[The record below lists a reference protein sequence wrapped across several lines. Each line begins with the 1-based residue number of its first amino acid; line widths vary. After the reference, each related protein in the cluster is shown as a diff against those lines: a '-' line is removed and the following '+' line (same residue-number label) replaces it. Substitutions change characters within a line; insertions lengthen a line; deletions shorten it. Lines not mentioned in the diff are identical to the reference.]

1 MDSLANLRAIP
12 KHDWK
17 VRVRVSRCWRRIIV
31 NAELTGMG
39 FVVVDQNGS
48 RKMGWIR
55 TGLMNRLENEFVE
68 GRIIDIVNFVVRPY
82 TESSV
87 NRCFLD
93 DNFMFLTSI
102 TNVLPVE
109 EIVPNFP
116 IHVFGCTP
124 INMIVDFDV
133 HETCLIDV
141 LGFVQNVEGIRR
153 FINKNNVEHSFLNLV
168 LSNTEFGEIC
178 GCLTD
183 ALLPLRSNVYGYI
196 SRNMHY

>member
-1 MDSLANLRAIP
+1 M
-12 KHDWK
+12 
-17 VRVRVSRCWRRIIV
+17 
-31 NAELTGMG
+31 
-39 FVVVDQNGS
+39 QGS
-48 RKMGWIR
+48 RKVGWIR

-109 EIVPNFP
+109 EIVQNFP

-124 INMIVDFDV
+124 LNMIEDFNV
-133 HETCLIDV
+133 H
-141 LGFVQNVEGIRR
+141 
-153 FINKNNVEHSFLNLV
+153 
-168 LSNTEFGEIC
+168 
-178 GCLTD
+178 
-183 ALLPLRSNVYGYI
+183 
-196 SRNMHY
+196 